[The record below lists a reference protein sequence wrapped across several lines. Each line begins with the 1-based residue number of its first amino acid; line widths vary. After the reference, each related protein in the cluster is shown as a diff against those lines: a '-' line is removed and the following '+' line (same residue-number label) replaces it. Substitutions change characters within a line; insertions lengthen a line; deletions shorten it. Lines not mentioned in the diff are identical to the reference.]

1 MKLCVEGGCFA
12 YEKGGRQVIQDISFE
27 VNSGDILAVLG
38 PNGAGKTTLLRC
50 VMGFLRWQRGRS
62 LLDGE
67 DMRTLSQRAL
77 FSKIAY
83 VPQARNSATAY
94 TVEET
99 ILMGRSGRMGM
110 FARPGSADVKRC
122 DEVIERLGIGKLR
135 GKRCSEIS
143 GGELQM
149 VLIARALAAEP
160 GLLIL
165 DEPESNL
172 DFRNQLIVLRTMSEL
187 AAEGM
192 GCIFNTHFPAHALQ
206 RANRALLLGR
216 DGRALFGGA
225 GEVITEPN
233 IEAAFGV
240 RAVIGEIETE
250 GSQLRDVLPL
260 SVAREAGGELAPE
273 DLSRKRLA
281 VVSVITADYEN
292 GERINAL
299 LHEYSN
305 ALVGRMG
312 MPYRARNAHIINV
325 TVDAPEREIREL
337 TARLGRLPAT
347 SVKVTYAPEDGERTG
362 ESL

>member
-99 ILMGRSGRMGM
+99 ILMGRSG
-110 FARPGSADVKRC
+110 
-122 DEVIERLGIGKLR
+122 GKC
-135 GKRCSEIS
+135 CSEIS

-260 SVAREAGGELAPE
+260 SVAHEAGRELAPE

-312 MPYRARNAHIINV
+312 MPYRARGAHIINV